1 MIPASLLNHLWQST
15 LFAVAAGLLTLVLR
29 KNRASVRYWLWF
41 AASCKFL
48 VPFSLLVTI
57 GSQFAWRAAPAAAPL
72 PLSAV
77 MDQLGQP
84 FASEAPALLANVP
97 RGVNWGPAVLFCAWL
112 CGFLIVAFAWARQ
125 WQRFRS
131 AVRTASPLHLD
142 LPIHA
147 VSSPARF
154 EPGVF
159 GVFRPILLLPEG
171 ISDRLTPAQW
181 KAILTHE
188 LCHVRRRDNLTAA
201 IHMAIEAIFWFHP
214 LVWWIGKRLVD
225 ERERACDEE
234 VLLAAGDPEA
244 YAEGILN
251 VCRIY
256 LESPLACVSG
266 VTGSNLK
273 KRVRAIMTHRI
284 ADNLGSGR
292 KLQLAAAG
300 LAAIGGPILF
310 GLANAPQS
318 RAQSQAAIIS
328 NVTRLAFEVASI
340 KPNTTTNTPGWTRFD
355 AAGINIRRAAL
366 LEVIATA
373 YRVPESLIT
382 ADPRMLDLFAARYDI
397 AAKAEHE
404 VPRDQLLLMLQTLLA
419 DRFRLTLHRENKVE
433 PVYKL
438 VIAKGGPKLK
448 ESQGPQPRDPNC
460 TFPKCR
466 AFNNTDMFA
475 FASELADRMGRP
487 VLDLTGLQ
495 GSYDFTLQLDSMEG
509 LAVNDPLDP
518 TLKQKMSDWSLSSI
532 FGDMEKQL
540 GLRLESDKA
549 PVETLVID
557 HVERPSGN

>member
-1 MIPASLLNHLWQST
+1 MIPIPLLNHLWQST
-15 LFAVAAGLLTLVLR
+15 FFAAAAGLLTLVLR
-29 KNRASVRYWLWF
+29 NNRASMRYWLWF

-48 VPFSLLVTI
+48 VPFSLLVTL
-57 GSQFAWRAAPAAAPL
+57 GNQFEWRAMPAAAPL

-77 MDQLGQP
+77 IDQLGQP
-84 FASEAPALLANVP
+84 FPSEAPALLATVP
-97 RGVNWGPAVLFCAWL
+97 SAVNWMPAVLFCAWL
-112 CGFLIVAFAWARQ
+112 CGFLIVALAWARQ
-125 WQRFRS
+125 WQRVRS

-142 LPIHA
+142 LPIRA
-147 VSSPARF
+147 VSSAARL

-159 GVFRPILLLPEG
+159 GVFRPILLLPDG
-171 ISDRLTPAQW
+171 ITECLTPAQW

-234 VLLAAGDPEA
+234 VLLAVGDPEA

-256 LESPLACVSG
+256 LESPLPCVSG
-266 VTGSNLK
+266 VTGSGVTGSNLR
-273 KRVRAIMTHRI
+273 KRVRAIMTRRI
-284 ADNLGSGR
+284 EDNLGSGR
-292 KLQLAAAG
+292 KLLLAAAA

-310 GLANAPQS
+310 GLANAPH
-318 RAQSQAAIIS
+318 ALSQE
-328 NVTRLAFEVASI
+328 RQAFDVASI
-340 KPNTTTNTPGWTRFD
+340 RPDTSVNSPGWTRFE
-355 AAGINIRRAAL
+355 ATGVNIHRAAL

-382 ADPRMLDLFAARYDI
+382 ADPRMRDLFASRYDI
-397 AAKAEHE
+397 VAKAEHE
-404 VPRDQLLLMLQTLLA
+404 VPRGQLLLMLQTLLA
-419 DRFRLTLHRENKVE
+419 DRFRLTLHRESKVE

-438 VIAKGGPKLK
+438 EIAKGGSKLR
-448 ESQGPQPRDPNC
+448 ESTGPQDRDPNC

-495 GSYDFTLQLDSMEG
+495 GSYDFTLRLDSMEE
-509 LAVNDPLDP
+509 LAANSTLDP
-518 TLKQKMSDWSLSSI
+518 ALKQKMSDWSLSSI
-532 FGDMEKQL
+532 FTDIEKQL

-549 PVETLVID
+549 PVGILVID
-557 HVERPSGN
+557 HVERPSAN

>member
-15 LFAVAAGLLTLVLR
+15 IFAAAAGLLTLALR
-29 KNRASVRYWLWF
+29 KNRAPVRYWLWF

-57 GSQFAWRAAPAAAPL
+57 GSQLEWRAAPAAAPL
-72 PLSAV
+72 PLSAI
-77 MDQLGQP
+77 MDQISQP
-84 FASEAPALLANVP
+84 FASDAPVLLANVP
-97 RGVNWGPAVLFCAWL
+97 RAVSWAPAVLFCAWL

-125 WQRFRS
+125 WQRFRT
-131 AVRTASPLHLD
+131 AVRTASPLHLN

-171 ISDRLTPAQW
+171 ISERLTPAQW
-181 KAILTHE
+181 NAILAHE

-234 VLLAAGDPEA
+234 VLLASGDPEA

-256 LESPLACVSG
+256 LESTLPCVSG
-266 VTGSNLK
+266 VTGSDLK
-273 KRVRAIMTHRI
+273 KRVRAIMTQRI

-292 KLQLAAAG
+292 KLLLAVAG

-310 GLANAPQS
+310 GLANAPQTK
-318 RAQSQAAIIS
+318 AQSQVAVIS
-328 NVTRLAFEVASI
+328 NATRPAFDVASI
-340 KPNTTTNTPGWTRFD
+340 RPNTTTNTPGWTRLEPT
-355 AAGINIRRAAL
+355 GINIRRAAL

-373 YRVPESLIT
+373 YRVPESQIT
-382 ADPRMLDLFAARYDI
+382 ADPRMRDLFAARYDI
-397 AAKAEHE
+397 VAKAEHE
-404 VPRDQLLLMLQTLLA
+404 VPRDQLLTMLQTLLA
-419 DRFRLTLHRENKVE
+419 DRFRLMLHRENKVQ

-460 TFPKCR
+460 AFPKCR

-475 FASELADRMGRP
+475 FASELANRMGRP
-487 VLDLTGLQ
+487 VLDLTGLH
-495 GSYDFTLQLDSMEG
+495 GSYDFTLLLDSMDG
-509 LAVNDPLDP
+509 LAINDPLDP
-518 TLKQKMSDWSLSSI
+518 ALKQKMSDWSLSSI
-532 FGDMEKQL
+532 FTDIEKQL

-557 HVERPSGN
+557 QVERPSDN